1 MKLKPIVLTLVAV
14 SSAVINVFSQNDPV
28 NSSLFKQ
35 DDLKQV
41 ATNYAFTEGCSSDK
55 DGNVY
60 FTDQPNDKVW
70 KYGVD
75 GKVSLFL
82 EKTGRAN
89 GTFFDK
95 KGNLI
100 LCADDKGELWSVD
113 KKGKPTIIAKSYDG
127 KQLNGPNDLWI
138 DPKGNIFF
146 TDPYYQRDY
155 WTRTTAEIPHQSVY
169 FVPKGSKVI
178 TLAADSLNQPNG
190 IVGSPDGKY
199 VYIADAGA
207 GKIFRYSI
215 GNKGKLFG
223 KRLLIDRGSDG
234 MTLDSNGNIYLTG
247 NGVTIY
253 NSEGVKIGQ
262 LKVPEGTSNLCFG
275 GKDKNILF
283 ITAKTSLYMIPTVA
297 KGVE

>member
-1 MKLKPIVLTLVAV
+1 MKLKPIVLTLLAV
-14 SSAVINVFSQNDPV
+14 SSAMMNIFAQSERVD
-28 NSSLFKQ
+28 SSLFNQ
-35 DDLKQV
+35 GDLKQV

-138 DPKGNIFF
+138 DPSGNIFF

-155 WTRTTAEIPHQSVY
+155 WTRTSADITHQSVY
-169 FVPKGSKVI
+169 FVPKGSKTIV
-178 TLAADSLNQPNG
+178 LAADSLNQPNG

-199 VYIADAGA
+199 LYIADAGA
-207 GKIFRYSI
+207 GKIFRYTI
-215 GNKGKLFG
+215 GDNGKLSG

-234 MTLDSNGNIYLTG
+234 MTLDSKGNIYLTG
-247 NGVTIY
+247 NGITIY
-253 NSEGVKIGQ
+253 NSEGIQIGQ
-262 LKVPEGTSNLCFG
+262 LKVPEGTSNVCFG

-283 ITAKTSLYMIPTVA
+283 ITAKTSLYMIPTSA

>member
-14 SSAVINVFSQNDPV
+14 SSAMMNIFAQSERVD
-28 NSSLFKQ
+28 SSLFNQ
-35 DDLKQV
+35 GDLKQV

-138 DPKGNIFF
+138 DPSGNIFF

-155 WTRTTAEIPHQSVY
+155 WTRTSADIPHQSVY
-169 FVPKGSKVI
+169 FVPKGSKTIV
-178 TLAADSLNQPNG
+178 LAADSLNQPNG

-199 VYIADAGA
+199 LYIADAGA
-207 GKIFRYSI
+207 GKIFRYTI
-215 GNKGKLFG
+215 GDNSKLSG

-234 MTLDSNGNIYLTG
+234 MTLDSKGNIYLTG
-247 NGVTIY
+247 NGITIY
-253 NSEGVKIGQ
+253 NSEGIEIGQ
-262 LKVPEGTSNLCFG
+262 LKVPEGTSNVCFG

-283 ITAKTSLYMIPTVA
+283 ITAKTSLYMIPTSA